1 MSKQQL
7 FAAVLSLLVCAPS
20 YADAA
25 LDDMVTARQEQGG
38 SRHGGSEPA
47 VSPELELFRSVEVS
61 LREALRMA
69 EKLHAGSRIVDI
81 SFDGGSGSPVY
92 RVKALQKDH
101 IWEDTID
108 AKTGQAVGNA
118 NVAVLSDLDRE
129 DQINLIALQS
139 VRQELADA
147 VFVAENSTSG
157 KALSGGLMNKA
168 GKLNFV
174 IVVLLGTGLKQVI
187 LEPPRA
193 GGPASRRSRSR

>member
-1 MSKQQL
+1 MTKHQL
-7 FAAVLSLLVCAPS
+7 LAAVLSLLVCAPS

-25 LDDMVTARQEQGG
+25 LDDIVTAGQEQGG
-38 SRHGGSEPA
+38 SRHGGSEAA
-47 VSPELELFRSVEVS
+47 VGRELELFRSAEVS
-61 LREALRMA
+61 LREALRIA

-108 AKTGQAVGNA
+108 AKTGQAVGNT
-118 NVAVLSDLDRE
+118 NVAALSDLDRE

-147 VFVAENSTSG
+147 VFVAEKNTSG
-157 KALSGGLMNKA
+157 KALSGGLLNEA

-174 IVVLLGTGLKQVI
+174 IVVLSGTGLKEVI
-187 LEPPRA
+187 LEPPGAR
-193 GGPASRRSRSR
+193 GPASRRSRSR